1 MTPIPLSGDFFFVY
15 FAHRDMSTTKQ
26 SVRVLRPYKTFEGQ
40 TRYMVIREDREVPVS
55 MKVVLTR

>member
-1 MTPIPLSGDFFFVY
+1 
-15 FAHRDMSTTKQ
+15 MSTTKQ